1 MRLEVF
7 FFVQKLTFGMPD
19 NKSMAS
25 STNWDKIRVEYIS
38 GEVPLRH
45 LAKKYKLAPSVV
57 SKHSKE
63 EGWVMQR
70 AQHRAEVGAS
80 ARARIAEE
88 AAAEQVRLFES
99 ARTAVNKMIE
109 LANKLAE
116 DPTAFNKHIV
126 TKSADRERWQEAEV
140 LPVFN
145 GRNFSDVAKGL
156 SAITGIARLLDGAVD
171 AATREKLDLEKER
184 LELDRRKA
192 GMSDDL
198 EQESGIALLPAV
210 DESLLADA
218 LPDPGQ
224 QAAE

>member
-1 MRLEVF
+1 M
-7 FFVQKLTFGMPD
+7 QKLTFWMPD
-19 NKSMAS
+19 NKSMI
-25 STNWDKIRVEYIS
+25 TKTDWEKVRLDYIS
-38 GEVPLRH
+38 GEVSLRQ
-45 LAKKYKLAPSVV
+45 LAKKHNLSPSNV
-57 SKHSKE
+57 SKHCRE
-63 EGWVMQR
+63 DGWVEDRMH
-70 AQHRAEVGAS
+70 HRAEVS
-80 ARARIAEE
+80 QEARARIAEE
-88 AAAEQVRLFES
+88 AVVEQVRLFES

-109 LANKLAE
+109 MANRLAE

-156 SAITGIARLLDGAVD
+156 SAIAGIARLLDGAVD

-224 QAAE
+224 QTAE